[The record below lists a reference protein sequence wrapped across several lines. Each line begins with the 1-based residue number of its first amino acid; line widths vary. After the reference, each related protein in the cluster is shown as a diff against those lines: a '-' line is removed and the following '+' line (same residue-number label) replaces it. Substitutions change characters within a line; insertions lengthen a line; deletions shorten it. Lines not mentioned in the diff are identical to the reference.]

1 MKRLFYAKII
11 FCKQILSLL
20 LLLLLLFIT
29 FELQSHKRRRR
40 VNKGEIKEVDV
51 TLGNG
56 NEVL

>member
-40 VNKGEIKEVDV
+40 VNKGEIKEV
-51 TLGNG
+51 LGNG